1 MEKCKMYR
9 GRFDFS
15 RIVKRV
21 QTDLVQM
28 DQKSLIKI
36 NVLLNRNAFSFKIK
50 NSLFSFFMIFLLG
63 VININNPILYI
74 KNQEL

>member
-1 MEKCKMYR
+1 
-9 GRFDFS
+9 
-15 RIVKRV
+15 
-21 QTDLVQM
+21 M